1 MRSRDL
7 LTGKIT
13 ETTVAST
20 YSNRFNSSG
29 DPVVIESTGQ
39 PNQEVGRIVGEAVFQ
54 TLQNLYTTDQRPGT
68 SSIEV
73 LASRMPTA
81 SAPRSEAQTTQWRSP
96 APSEPTPESNG
107 PTSQRRTRQAPRGS
121 THNPPP
127 LDSFQFTAKNNEMFM
142 NFVFG
147 EVENSCR
154 KTAISGE
161 EATLWE
167 KVVQHVDLFQIPL
180 KDALE

>member
-1 MRSRDL
+1 MI
-7 LTGKIT
+7 LTH
-13 ETTVAST
+13 
-20 YSNRFNSSG
+20 SNRFNSSG

-81 SAPRSEAQTTQWRSP
+81 SAPSSEAQTTQWRTP

-107 PTSQRRTRQAPRGS
+107 PTSQRRSRQAPRES
-121 THNPPP
+121 SHNPPP
-127 LDSFQFTAKNNEMFM
+127 LEFQFTAKNNEMFM

-147 EVENSCR
+147 EVENSCQ

>member
-1 MRSRDL
+1 
-7 LTGKIT
+7 
-13 ETTVAST
+13 
-20 YSNRFNSSG
+20 
-29 DPVVIESTGQ
+29 
-39 PNQEVGRIVGEAVFQ
+39 
-54 TLQNLYTTDQRPGT
+54 
-68 SSIEV
+68 
-73 LASRMPTA
+73 MPTE
-81 SAPRSEAQTTQWRSP
+81 SAPTSEADTTQWRTP

-107 PTSQRRTRQAPRGS
+107 PTSQRRTRQAQRES
-121 THNPPP
+121 AHDPPP
-127 LDSFQFTAKNNEMFM
+127 FDSFQFTAKNNEMFM

-180 KDALE
+180 KATLE

>member
-1 MRSRDL
+1 M
-7 LTGKIT
+7 
-13 ETTVAST
+13 
-20 YSNRFNSSG
+20 
-29 DPVVIESTGQ
+29 IESTGQ
-39 PNQEVGRIVGEAVFQ
+39 PNHEVGRIVGEAVFQ

-73 LASRMPTA
+73 LASRTPTA
-81 SAPRSEAQTTQWRSP
+81 STPRSEAQTTQWRTP
-96 APSEPTPESNG
+96 VNLPSEPVSTPESNG
-107 PTSQRRTRQAPRGS
+107 MPTTSQRRTRQAPRES
-121 THNPPP
+121 SRTPPP
-127 LDSFQFTAKNNEMFM
+127 FDSFQFTAKNNEMFM

-167 KVVQHVDLFQIPL
+167 KVVQHVDIFKIPL
-180 KDALE
+180 KAALE